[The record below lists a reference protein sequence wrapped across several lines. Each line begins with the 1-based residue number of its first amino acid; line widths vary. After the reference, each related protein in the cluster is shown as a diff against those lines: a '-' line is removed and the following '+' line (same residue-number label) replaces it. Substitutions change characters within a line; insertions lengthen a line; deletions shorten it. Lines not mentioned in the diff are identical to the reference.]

1 MKLIY
6 KFFAVAASI
15 LALSSCVESAIGP
28 MTGKYEK
35 PVVYE
40 MNTLA
45 SQSVEKGDKY
55 RTFTVELSGDNASMT
70 LKMVSDKYFL
80 ADGSYTP
87 APADQAKKNTY
98 IVGNGGT
105 TFNNIPVETGSIK
118 VAQGEGTYSFA
129 GMLWLADESV
139 IEIKSTVALV
149 YEADPEPI
157 RLTTLLSAT
166 SNVASGTKS
175 LTINLGTDGI
185 SSTSEPPTWQPVWT
199 GTGNYLALDI
209 YSADGYLHE
218 GTYTASAA
226 GGKINEGEFGI
237 GWDPGDIWN
246 IGIAFENWGTCWW
259 DVAGGAATINQ
270 KVTEGSV
277 TVTRKGSKWVIE
289 LVSGEG
295 KSMLWTKFEGA
306 IDALTDPALGGGG
319 NVDDT
324 DYVELTKLLSATSNV
339 ANGTKSLTLNLG
351 TDGISSTTDPNTWQ
365 TVWEGEGNYLALD
378 IYSEDGKLYTG
389 TYNACAT
396 AGTINEGE
404 FGIGW
409 DPGDIWNIGIAFE
422 NWGTC
427 WWNVADGAAVAAGK
441 VTDGTVQVLVKG
453 TDLVIKLKS
462 TLVNAKFTYPV
473 AQFVD
478 GTGAPIE
485 VVNLGGGEGPEPAP
499 DYTEFT
505 KLLIV
510 QPNQVYNESGQPTG
524 EYSSFTLKVGTDGMY
539 TEVVNNGYYDETKIK
554 GTGQVLSIDF
564 YTADGTVAAGTYTAC
579 AVGGTINEGEFGIGY
594 DVEMWGQ
601 KMVWGTCVTPYES
614 DTAGTI
620 AKVTDGTVT
629 VEISGDVYTITLES
643 SNINAQYIGSLTL

>member
-6 KFFAVAASI
+6 KIFAVAASI

-70 LKMVSDKYFL
+70 LKMVNDKYFL

-129 GMLWLADESV
+129 GMLWLADESIV
-139 IEIKSTVALV
+139 EIKATVALV
-149 YEADPEPI
+149 YEPDPEPVK
-157 RLTTLLSAT
+157 LSTVLSAT
-166 SNVASGTKS
+166 SNLANGVQTVTMQLAQ
-175 LTINLGTDGI
+175 DGI
-185 SSTSEPPTWQPVWT
+185 YSETDKTTWQTIWH
-199 GTGNYLALDI
+199 GEGNYLAIDL

-218 GTYTASAA
+218 GTYSASAV
-226 GGKINEGEFGI
+226 GGVVGEGEFGI
-237 GWDPGDIWN
+237 GYDTTVDWGWGPMEMKD
-246 IGIAFENWGTCWW
+246 WGTCWW
-259 DVAGGAATINQ
+259 SVSNGAATAKKILEGTINVS
-270 KVTEGSV
+270 K
-277 TVTRKGSKWVIE
+277 KGSKWVIE
-289 LVSGEG
+289 LISGEG
-295 KSMLWTKFEGA
+295 KEMIWAKFEGA
-306 IDALTDPALGGGG
+306 VDALTDGGSE
-319 NVDDT
+319 DDA
-324 DYVELTKLLSATSNV
+324 DYIELTTLLSATKNQ
-339 ANGTKSLTLNLG
+339 GLLTINMAQ
-351 TDGISSTTDPNTWQ
+351 DGISSTTDPNTWQ
-365 TVWEGEGNYLALD
+365 TTWEGEGNYLATD
-378 IYSEDGKLYTG
+378 IYSPDGKLYTG
-389 TYNACAT
+389 EYKACAVG
-396 AGTINEGE
+396 GTVGEGE
-404 FGIGW
+404 FGIGYDTTVDW
-409 DPGDIWNIGIAFE
+409 GWGPMEVKD
-422 NWGTC
+422 WGTC
-427 WWNVADGAAVAAGK
+427 WWTVADGATSAVK
-441 VTDGTVQVLVKG
+441 ILDGTMTVAMEGDNV
-453 TDLVIKLKS
+453 VIKLKS
-462 TLVNAKFTYPV
+462 SVVNAKFTYPV

-485 VVNLGGGEGPEPAP
+485 VVNLDGGEGPKPAP

-510 QPNQVYNESGQPTG
+510 QPNQGYDESGQPTG
-524 EYSSFTLKVGTDGMY
+524 EYTSFTLKVGTEGMF
-539 TEVVNNGYYDETKIK
+539 TEVVNNGWYDETKIK

-579 AVGGTINEGEFGIGY
+579 EVGGTINEGEFGIGY
-594 DVEMWGQ
+594 DVEMWGN
-601 KMVWGTCVTPYES
+601 KMVWGTCVTAYES

-620 AKVTDGTVT
+620 EKVTDGTVT

>member
-6 KFFAVAASI
+6 KIFAAAASI
-15 LALSSCVESAIGP
+15 LALSSCVESAIEP

-45 SQSVEKGDKY
+45 SQSVEKGEKN

-118 VAQGEGTYSFA
+118 VTQGEGTYSFA
-129 GMLWLADESV
+129 GILWLADESI

-157 RLTTLLSAT
+157 KLTTVLSAT
-166 SNVASGTKS
+166 SNVASGTNS

-185 SSTSEPPTWQPVWT
+185 SSTTDPATWQTVWT

-218 GTYTASAA
+218 GTYTACAT
-226 GGKINEGEFGI
+226 GGAINPGEFGI
-237 GWDPGDIWN
+237 GWDPGDLWG
-246 IGIAFENWGTCWW
+246 IGMVFENWGTCWW
-259 DVAGGAATINQ
+259 DVANGAAVINQ
-270 KVTEGSV
+270 KVTEGAV
-277 TVTRKGSKWVIE
+277 TVTKKGSKWVIE
-289 LVSGEG
+289 LMSGEG

-306 IDALTDPALGGGG
+306 IPEVTEGGSTDTD
-319 NVDDT
+319 NT
-324 DYVELTKLLSATSNV
+324 DYVELTNLLSATSNV

-351 TDGISSTTDPNTWQ
+351 TDGISSTTDPATWQ

-396 AGTINEGE
+396 AGTINAGE

-409 DPGDIWNIGIAFE
+409 DPGDLWGIGMVFE

-427 WWNVADGAAVAAGK
+427 WWNVAGGAAVAAGK
-441 VTDGTVQVLVKG
+441 VTDGTVQVLVEG
-453 TDLVIKLKS
+453 SNLVIKLKS

-473 AQFVD
+473 ADF
-478 GTGAPIE
+478 GIE
-485 VVNLGGGEGPEPAP
+485 VINLGGGNEPEFEG
-499 DYTEFT
+499 TELSV
-505 KLLIV
+505 LLSATSNVANGTNSVTINLAEEGISST
-510 QPNQVYNESGQPTG
+510 QDPTTWQTTWEGEGHYLALDVYS
-524 EYSSFTLKVGTDGMY
+524 
-539 TEVVNNGYYDETKIK
+539 
-554 GTGQVLSIDF
+554 
-564 YTADGTVAAGTYTAC
+564 ADGKLAPGTYTAC
-579 AVGGTINEGEFGIGY
+579 ATGGTIAEGEFGIGW
-594 DVEMWGQ
+594 DPGDLWGIG
-601 KMVWGTCVTPYES
+601 MVFENWGTCWWNVSGGAAVAE
-614 DTAGTI
+614 
-620 AKVTDGTVT
+620 AKVLDGTLT
-629 VEISGDVYTITLES
+629 VAVDGETYTITLES
-643 SNINAQYIGSLTL
+643 SAVNARYVGVLTL

>member
-6 KFFAVAASI
+6 KLFAVAASI

-149 YEADPEPI
+149 YEPDPEPVK
-157 RLTTLLSAT
+157 LSTVLSAT
-166 SNVASGTKS
+166 SNLANGVQTVTMQLAQ
-175 LTINLGTDGI
+175 DGI
-185 SSTSEPPTWQPVWT
+185 YSEMDMTTYQTIWH
-199 GTGNYLALDI
+199 GEGNFLAIDL

-218 GTYTASAA
+218 GTYSASAV
-226 GGKINEGEFGI
+226 GGVVGEGEFGI
-237 GWDPGDIWN
+237 GYDTTVDFGWGPMEMKD
-246 IGIAFENWGTCWW
+246 WGTCWW
-259 DVAGGAATINQ
+259 SVSNGAATAKKILEGTINVS
-270 KVTEGSV
+270 K
-277 TVTRKGSKWVIE
+277 KGSKWVIE
-289 LVSGEG
+289 LISGEG
-295 KSMLWTKFEGA
+295 KEMIWAKFEGA

-324 DYVELTKLLSATSNV
+324 DYVELTKLLSATKNQ
-339 ANGTKSLTLNLG
+339 GLLTINMAQ
-351 TDGISSTTDPNTWQ
+351 DGISSTTDPNTWQ
-365 TVWEGEGNYLALD
+365 TIWEGEGNYLATD
-378 IYSEDGKLYTG
+378 IYSADGKLYTG
-389 TYNACAT
+389 EYKACAVG
-396 AGTINEGE
+396 GTVGEGE
-404 FGIGW
+404 FGIGYDTTVDW
-409 DPGDIWNIGIAFE
+409 GWGPMEMKD
-422 NWGTC
+422 WGTC
-427 WWNVADGAAVAAGK
+427 WWTVADGATSAVK
-441 VTDGTVQVLVKG
+441 ILDGTMTVAMEGDNV
-453 TDLVIKLKS
+453 VIKLKS
-462 TLVNAKFTYPV
+462 SIVNAKFTYPV

>member
-1 MKLIY
+1 MKLIC
-6 KFFAVAASI
+6 KIFAAAASI
-15 LALSSCVESAIGP
+15 LALSSCVESAIEP

-45 SQSVEKGDKY
+45 SQSVEKGDKN

-70 LKMVSDKYFL
+70 LKMVNDKYFL

-129 GMLWLADESV
+129 GILWLADESV

-149 YEADPEPI
+149 YEADPEPV

-166 SNVASGTKS
+166 SNVASGTNS

-185 SSTSEPPTWQPVWT
+185 SSTTDPTTWQTVWT

-226 GGKINEGEFGI
+226 GGTINEGEFGI
-237 GWDPGDIWN
+237 GWDPGDLWG
-246 IGIAFENWGTCWW
+246 IGMVFENWGTCWW

-270 KVTEGSV
+270 KVTEGTV

-295 KSMLWTKFEGA
+295 KGMLWTKYEGA
-306 IDALTDPALGGGG
+306 IDALTDGG
-319 NVDDT
+319 NAGGSQDDA
-324 DYVELTKLLSATSNV
+324 DYIELTTLLSATKNQGLLSINM
-339 ANGTKSLTLNLG
+339 AQ
-351 TDGISSTTDPNTWQ
+351 DGISSTTDPNTWQ
-365 TVWEGEGNYLALD
+365 TTWEGEGNYLAAD
-378 IYSEDGKLYTG
+378 IYSADGKLYTG
-389 TYNACAT
+389 EYKACAVG
-396 AGTINEGE
+396 GTVGEGE
-404 FGIGW
+404 FGIGYDTEFW
-409 DPGDIWNIGIAFE
+409 GMQMYD
-422 NWGTC
+422 WGTC
-427 WWNVADGAAVAAGK
+427 WWTVADGATSAEK
-441 VTDGTVQVLVKG
+441 ILDGTMTVAMEGDNV
-453 TDLVIKLKS
+453 VIKLKS
-462 TLVNAKFTYPV
+462 SVVNAKFTYPV
-473 AQFVD
+473 AGLIAAD
-478 GTGAPIE
+478 GSAVE
-485 VVNLGGGEGPEPAP
+485 VVDLGGNEGTEPAP

-505 KLLIV
+505 ELLIV
-510 QPNQVYNESGQPTG
+510 QPNQGYDESGQPTG
-524 EYSSFTLKVGTDGMY
+524 EYTSFTLKVGTDGTY
-539 TEVVNNGYYDETKIK
+539 TEVVNNGWYDETKIK
-554 GTGQVLSIDF
+554 GTGQVLTIDF
-564 YTADGTVAAGTYTAC
+564 YTADGTLAAGTYTAC
-579 AVGGTINEGEFGIGY
+579 EVGGTINEGEFGIGY
-594 DVEMWGQ
+594 DVEMWGMQ
-601 KMVWGTCVTPYES
+601 MVWGTCVTPYES
-614 DTAGTI
+614 DTEGTVE
-620 AKVTDGTVT
+620 KVTDGTVT

>member
-6 KFFAVAASI
+6 KLFAVAASI

-185 SSTSEPPTWQPVWT
+185 SSTAEPPTWQPVWT

-226 GGKINEGEFGI
+226 GGTINEGEFGI

-324 DYVELTKLLSATSNV
+324 DYVELTKLLSATKNQ
-339 ANGTKSLTLNLG
+339 GLLTINMAQ
-351 TDGISSTTDPNTWQ
+351 DGISSTTDPNTWQ
-365 TVWEGEGNYLALD
+365 TIWEGEGNYLATD
-378 IYSEDGKLYTG
+378 IYSADGKLYTG
-389 TYNACAT
+389 EYKACAVG
-396 AGTINEGE
+396 GTVGEGE
-404 FGIGW
+404 FGIGYDTTVDW
-409 DPGDIWNIGIAFE
+409 GWGPMEMKD
-422 NWGTC
+422 WGTC
-427 WWNVADGAAVAAGK
+427 WWTVADGATSAVK
-441 VTDGTVQVLVKG
+441 ILDGTMTVAMEGDNV
-453 TDLVIKLKS
+453 VIKLKS
-462 TLVNAKFTYPV
+462 SVVNAKFTYPV

-485 VVNLGGGEGPEPAP
+485 VVNLGGGEGPTP

-510 QPNQVYNESGQPTG
+510 QPNQGYNESGQPTG
-524 EYSSFTLKVGTDGMY
+524 EYTSFTLKVGTDGMY

-579 AVGGTINEGEFGIGY
+579 EVGGTINEGEFGIGY

-620 AKVTDGTVT
+620 SKVTDGTVT

-643 SNINAQYIGSLTL
+643 KNINAQYIGSLTL

>member
-6 KFFAVAASI
+6 KLFAVAASI

-118 VAQGEGTYSFA
+118 VVQGEGTYSFA

-185 SSTSEPPTWQPVWT
+185 SSTAEPPTWQPVWT

-226 GGKINEGEFGI
+226 GGTINEGEFGI

-324 DYVELTKLLSATSNV
+324 DYVELTKLLSATKNQ
-339 ANGTKSLTLNLG
+339 GLLTINMAQ
-351 TDGISSTTDPNTWQ
+351 DGISSTTDPNTWQ
-365 TVWEGEGNYLALD
+365 TIWEGEGNYLAAD
-378 IYSEDGKLYTG
+378 IYSADGKLYTG
-389 TYNACAT
+389 EYKACAVG
-396 AGTINEGE
+396 GTVGEGE
-404 FGIGW
+404 FGIGYDTTVDW
-409 DPGDIWNIGIAFE
+409 GWGPMEMKD
-422 NWGTC
+422 WGTC
-427 WWNVADGAAVAAGK
+427 WWTVADGATSAVK
-441 VTDGTVQVLVKG
+441 ILDGTMTVAMEGDNV
-453 TDLVIKLKS
+453 VIKLKS
-462 TLVNAKFTYPV
+462 SIVNAKFTYPV

-485 VVNLGGGEGPEPAP
+485 VVNLGGGEGPTP

-510 QPNQVYNESGQPTG
+510 QPNQAYNESGQPTG
-524 EYSSFTLKVGTDGMY
+524 EYTSFTLKVGTDGMY
-539 TEVVNNGYYDETKIK
+539 TEVVNNGWYDETKIK

-579 AVGGTINEGEFGIGY
+579 EVGGTINEGEFGIGY

-620 AKVTDGTVT
+620 EKVTDGTVT

>member
-6 KFFAVAASI
+6 KLFAVAASI

-118 VAQGEGTYSFA
+118 VVQGEGTYSFA

-149 YEADPEPI
+149 YEADPEPV

-185 SSTSEPPTWQPVWT
+185 SSTAEPPTWQPVWT

-226 GGKINEGEFGI
+226 GGTINEGEFGI
-237 GWDPGDIWN
+237 GWDPGDLWG
-246 IGIAFENWGTCWW
+246 IGMVFENWGTCWW

-324 DYVELTKLLSATSNV
+324 DYVELTKLLSATKNQ
-339 ANGTKSLTLNLG
+339 GLLTINMAQ
-351 TDGISSTTDPNTWQ
+351 DGISSTTDPNTWQ
-365 TVWEGEGNYLALD
+365 TIWEGEGNYLAAD
-378 IYSEDGKLYTG
+378 IYSADGKLYTG
-389 TYNACAT
+389 EYKACAVGG
-396 AGTINEGE
+396 AVGEGE
-404 FGIGW
+404 FGIGYDTTVDW
-409 DPGDIWNIGIAFE
+409 GWGPMEMKD
-422 NWGTC
+422 WGTC
-427 WWNVADGAAVAAGK
+427 WWTVADGATSAEK
-441 VTDGTVQVLVKG
+441 VLDGTMTVAMEGDNV
-453 TDLVIKLKS
+453 VIKLKS
-462 TLVNAKFTYPV
+462 SIVNAKFTYPV

-485 VVNLGGGEGPEPAP
+485 VVNLGGGEGPTP

-510 QPNQVYNESGQPTG
+510 QPNLVYNESGQPTG

-539 TEVVNNGYYDETKIK
+539 TEVVNNGWYDEIKIK

-579 AVGGTINEGEFGIGY
+579 EVGGTINEGEFGIGY

-601 KMVWGTCVTPYES
+601 QMVWGTCVTAYES
-614 DTAGTI
+614 DTPGNI
-620 AKVTDGTVT
+620 EKVTDGTVT

>member
-6 KFFAVAASI
+6 KLFAVAASI

-105 TFNNIPVETGSIK
+105 TFNDIPVETGSIK

-149 YEADPEPI
+149 YEADPEPVK
-157 RLTTLLSAT
+157 LSTVLSAT
-166 SNVASGTKS
+166 SNLANGVQTVTMQLAQ
-175 LTINLGTDGI
+175 DGI
-185 SSTSEPPTWQPVWT
+185 YSEMDMTTYQTIWH
-199 GTGNYLALDI
+199 GEGNFLAIDL

-218 GTYTASAA
+218 GTYSASAV
-226 GGKINEGEFGI
+226 GGVVGEGEFGI
-237 GWDPGDIWN
+237 GYDTTVDFGWGPMEMKD
-246 IGIAFENWGTCWW
+246 WGTCWW
-259 DVAGGAATINQ
+259 SVSNGAATAKKILEGTINVS
-270 KVTEGSV
+270 K
-277 TVTRKGSKWVIE
+277 KGSKWVIE
-289 LVSGEG
+289 LISGEG
-295 KSMLWTKFEGA
+295 KEMIWAKFEGA

-324 DYVELTKLLSATSNV
+324 DYVELTKLLSATKNQ
-339 ANGTKSLTLNLG
+339 GLLTINMAQ
-351 TDGISSTTDPNTWQ
+351 DGISSTTDPNTWQ
-365 TVWEGEGNYLALD
+365 TTWEGEGNYLAAD
-378 IYSEDGKLYTG
+378 IYSADGKLYTG
-389 TYNACAT
+389 EYKACAVGG
-396 AGTINEGE
+396 AVGEGE
-404 FGIGW
+404 FGIGYDTTVDW
-409 DPGDIWNIGIAFE
+409 GWGPIEMKD
-422 NWGTC
+422 WGTC
-427 WWNVADGAAVAAGK
+427 WWTVADGATSAVK
-441 VTDGTVQVLVKG
+441 ILDGTMTVAMEGDNV
-453 TDLVIKLKS
+453 VIKLKS
-462 TLVNAKFTYPV
+462 SIVNAKFTYPV

-510 QPNQVYNESGQPTG
+510 QPNLVYDQSGQPTG

>member
-6 KFFAVAASI
+6 KIFAAAASI
-15 LALSSCVESAIGP
+15 LALSSCVESAIEP

-129 GMLWLADESV
+129 GILWLADESV
-139 IEIKSTVALV
+139 VEIKSTVALV
-149 YEADPEPI
+149 YEADPEPVK
-157 RLTTLLSAT
+157 LSTVLSAT
-166 SNVASGTKS
+166 SNLANGVQTVTMQLAQ
-175 LTINLGTDGI
+175 DGI
-185 SSTSEPPTWQPVWT
+185 YSETDMTTWQTIWH
-199 GTGNYLALDI
+199 GEGNYLAIDL
-209 YSADGYLHE
+209 YSTDGYLHE
-218 GTYTASAA
+218 GTYSASAV
-226 GGKINEGEFGI
+226 GGVVGEGEFGI
-237 GWDPGDIWN
+237 GYDTTVDWGWGPMEMKD
-246 IGIAFENWGTCWW
+246 WGTCWW
-259 DVAGGAATINQ
+259 SVSNGAATAKKILEGTINVS
-270 KVTEGSV
+270 K
-277 TVTRKGSKWVIE
+277 KGSKWVIE
-289 LVSGEG
+289 LISGEG
-295 KSMLWTKFEGA
+295 KEMIWAKFEGA
-306 IDALTDPALGGGG
+306 IEALTDGG
-319 NVDDT
+319 NAGGSDDA
-324 DYVELTKLLSATSNV
+324 DYIELTTLLSATKNQGV
-339 ANGTKSLTLNLG
+339 LTINMAQ
-351 TDGISSTTDPNTWQ
+351 DGISSTTDPNTWQ
-365 TVWEGEGNYLALD
+365 TIWEGEGNYLATD
-378 IYSEDGKLYTG
+378 IYSPDGKLYTG
-389 TYNACAT
+389 EYKACAV
-396 AGTINEGE
+396 GGVVGEGE
-404 FGIGW
+404 FGIGYDTTVDW
-409 DPGDIWNIGIAFE
+409 GWGPMEMKD
-422 NWGTC
+422 WGTC
-427 WWNVADGAAVAAGK
+427 WWTVANGATSAEK
-441 VTDGTVQVLVKG
+441 ILDGTMTVAMEGDNV
-453 TDLVIKLKS
+453 VIKLKS

-485 VVNLGGGEGPEPAP
+485 VVNLGGGEGNDPAP

-524 EYSSFTLKVGTDGMY
+524 EYSSFTLKVGTDGMF
-539 TEVVNNGYYDETKIK
+539 TEVVNNGWYDETKIK

-579 AVGGTINEGEFGIGY
+579 EVGGTINEGEFGIGY
-594 DVEMWGQ
+594 DVEMWGN

-614 DTAGTI
+614 DTEGTI
-620 AKVTDGTVT
+620 EKVTDGTVT

-643 SNINAQYIGSLTL
+643 SNINARYIGSLTL

>member
-6 KFFAVAASI
+6 KIFAVAASI
-15 LALSSCVESAIGP
+15 LALSSCVESAIEP

-70 LKMVSDKYFL
+70 LKMVNDKYFL

-118 VAQGEGTYSFA
+118 VVQGEGTYSFA

-149 YEADPEPI
+149 YEADPEPVK
-157 RLTTLLSAT
+157 LSTVLSAT
-166 SNVASGTKS
+166 SNLANGTKS

-185 SSTSEPPTWQPVWT
+185 SSTTEPPTWQPVWT

-226 GGKINEGEFGI
+226 GGTINEGEFGI

-259 DVAGGAATINQ
+259 DVADGAATINQ

-324 DYVELTKLLSATSNV
+324 DYVELTKLLSATKNQ
-339 ANGTKSLTLNLG
+339 GLLTINMAQ
-351 TDGISSTTDPNTWQ
+351 DGISSTTDPNTWQ
-365 TVWEGEGNYLALD
+365 TIWEGEGNYLAAD
-378 IYSEDGKLYTG
+378 IYSADGKLYTG
-389 TYNACAT
+389 EYKACAVGG
-396 AGTINEGE
+396 AVGEGE
-404 FGIGW
+404 FGIGYDTTVDW
-409 DPGDIWNIGIAFE
+409 GWGPMEMKD
-422 NWGTC
+422 WGTC
-427 WWNVADGAAVAAGK
+427 WWTVADGATSAEK
-441 VTDGTVQVLVKG
+441 VLDGTMTVAMEGDNV
-453 TDLVIKLKS
+453 VIKLKS
-462 TLVNAKFTYPV
+462 SVVNAKFTYPV

-485 VVNLGGGEGPEPAP
+485 VVNLGGGGGNNPAP

-510 QPNQVYNESGQPTG
+510 QPNQAYNESGQPTG
-524 EYSSFTLKVGTDGMY
+524 EYTSFTLKVGTDGMY
-539 TEVVNNGYYDETKIK
+539 TEVVNNGWYDETKIK

-579 AVGGTINEGEFGIGY
+579 EVGGTINEGEFGIGY
-594 DVEMWGQ
+594 DVEMWGTQ
-601 KMVWGTCVTPYES
+601 MVWGTCVTPYDS

-620 AKVTDGTVT
+620 EKVTDGTVT

-643 SNINAQYIGSLTL
+643 SNINAKYIGSLTL

>member
-6 KFFAVAASI
+6 KIFAAAASI
-15 LALSSCVESAIGP
+15 LALSSCVESAIEP

-45 SQSVEKGDKY
+45 SQSVEKGDKN
-55 RTFTVELSGDNASMT
+55 RTFTIELSGDNASMT
-70 LKMVSDKYFL
+70 LKMVNDKYFL

-118 VAQGEGTYSFA
+118 VAQGEGTYSF
-129 GMLWLADESV
+129 GGILWLADESV

-149 YEADPEPI
+149 YEADPEPVK
-157 RLTTLLSAT
+157 LTTLLSAT
-166 SNVASGTKS
+166 SNVASGTNS

-185 SSTSEPPTWQPVWT
+185 SSTTDPTTWQTVWT

-209 YSADGYLHE
+209 YSEDGYLHE
-218 GTYTASAA
+218 GTYTACAT
-226 GGKINEGEFGI
+226 GGAINPGEFGI
-237 GWDPGDIWN
+237 GWDPGDLWG
-246 IGIAFENWGTCWW
+246 IGMVFENWGTCWW
-259 DVAGGAATINQ
+259 DVANGAATINQ
-270 KVTEGSV
+270 KVTEGTV

-295 KSMLWTKFEGA
+295 KGMLWTKYEGA

-324 DYVELTKLLSATSNV
+324 DYVELTNLLSATSNV

-351 TDGISSTTDPNTWQ
+351 TDGISSTTDPATWQ

-396 AGTINEGE
+396 AGTINAGE

-409 DPGDIWNIGIAFE
+409 DPGDLWGIGMVFE

-427 WWNVADGAAVAAGK
+427 WWNVAGGAAVAEGK
-441 VTDGTVQVLVKG
+441 VTDGTVQVLVEG

-485 VVNLGGGEGPEPAP
+485 VVNLGGGEEPEFEG
-499 DYTEFT
+499 TELSV
-505 KLLIV
+505 LLSATSNVANGTNSVTINLAEEGISST
-510 QPNQVYNESGQPTG
+510 QDPTTWQTTWEGEGHYLALDVYS
-524 EYSSFTLKVGTDGMY
+524 
-539 TEVVNNGYYDETKIK
+539 
-554 GTGQVLSIDF
+554 
-564 YTADGTVAAGTYTAC
+564 ADGKLAPGTYTAC
-579 AVGGTINEGEFGIGY
+579 ATGGTIAEGEFGIGW
-594 DVEMWGQ
+594 DPGDLWGIG
-601 KMVWGTCVTPYES
+601 MVFENWGTCWWAVSGGAAVAE
-614 DTAGTI
+614 
-620 AKVTDGTVT
+620 AKVLDGTLT
-629 VEISGDVYTITLES
+629 VAVDGDTYTITLES
-643 SNINAQYIGSLTL
+643 SVVNAQYVGPMTL

>member
-6 KFFAVAASI
+6 KIFAAAASI
-15 LALSSCVESAIGP
+15 LALSSCVESAIEP

-45 SQSVEKGDKY
+45 SQSVEKGDKN

-118 VAQGEGTYSFA
+118 VVQGEGTYSFA

-149 YEADPEPI
+149 YEADPEPVK
-157 RLTTLLSAT
+157 LSTVLSAT
-166 SNVASGTKS
+166 SNLANGTKS

-185 SSTSEPPTWQPVWT
+185 SSTTEPPTWQPVWT

-226 GGKINEGEFGI
+226 GGTINEGEFGI

-324 DYVELTKLLSATSNV
+324 DYVELTKLLSATKNPGV
-339 ANGTKSLTLNLG
+339 LTINMAQ
-351 TDGISSTTDPNTWQ
+351 DGISSTTDPNTWQ
-365 TVWEGEGNYLALD
+365 TIWEGEGNYLAAD
-378 IYSEDGKLYTG
+378 IYSADGKLYTG
-389 TYNACAT
+389 EYKACAV
-396 AGTINEGE
+396 GGVVGEGE
-404 FGIGW
+404 FGIGYDTTVDW
-409 DPGDIWNIGIAFE
+409 GWGPMEMKD
-422 NWGTC
+422 WGTC
-427 WWNVADGAAVAAGK
+427 WWTVADGATSAEK
-441 VTDGTVQVLVKG
+441 VLDGTMTVAMEGDNV
-453 TDLVIKLKS
+453 VIKLKS
-462 TLVNAKFTYPV
+462 SIVNAKFTYPV

-485 VVNLGGGEGPEPAP
+485 VVNLGGGEGPTP

-510 QPNQVYNESGQPTG
+510 QPNQGYNESGQPTG
-524 EYSSFTLKVGTDGMY
+524 EYTSFTLKVGTDGMY
-539 TEVVNNGYYDETKIK
+539 TEVVNNGWYDETKIK

-579 AVGGTINEGEFGIGY
+579 EVGGTINEGEFGIGY
-594 DVEMWGQ
+594 DVDMWGTQ
-601 KMVWGTCVTPYES
+601 MVWGTCVTPYDS

-620 AKVTDGTVT
+620 EKVTDGTVT

>member
-6 KFFAVAASI
+6 KIFAVAASI

-70 LKMVSDKYFL
+70 LKMVNDKYFL

-129 GMLWLADESV
+129 GMLWLADESIV
-139 IEIKSTVALV
+139 EIKATVALV
-149 YEADPEPI
+149 YEPDPEPVK
-157 RLTTLLSAT
+157 LSTVLSAT
-166 SNVASGTKS
+166 SNLANGVQTVTMQLAQ
-175 LTINLGTDGI
+175 DGI
-185 SSTSEPPTWQPVWT
+185 YSETDKTTWQTIWH
-199 GTGNYLALDI
+199 GEGNYLAIDL

-218 GTYTASAA
+218 GTYSASAV
-226 GGKINEGEFGI
+226 GGVVGEGEFGI
-237 GWDPGDIWN
+237 GYDTTVDWGWGPMEMKD
-246 IGIAFENWGTCWW
+246 WGTCWW
-259 DVAGGAATINQ
+259 SVSNGAATAKKILEGTINVS
-270 KVTEGSV
+270 K
-277 TVTRKGSKWVIE
+277 KGSKWVIE
-289 LVSGEG
+289 LISGEG
-295 KSMLWTKFEGA
+295 KEMIWAKFEGA
-306 IDALTDPALGGGG
+306 VDALTDGGSE
-319 NVDDT
+319 DDA
-324 DYVELTKLLSATSNV
+324 DYIELTTLLSATKNQ
-339 ANGTKSLTLNLG
+339 GLLTINMAQ
-351 TDGISSTTDPNTWQ
+351 DGISSTTDPNTWQ
-365 TVWEGEGNYLALD
+365 TTWEGEGNYLATD
-378 IYSEDGKLYTG
+378 IYSPDGKLYTG
-389 TYNACAT
+389 EYKACAVG
-396 AGTINEGE
+396 GTVGEGE
-404 FGIGW
+404 FGIGYDTTVDW
-409 DPGDIWNIGIAFE
+409 GWGPIEVKD
-422 NWGTC
+422 WGTC
-427 WWNVADGAAVAAGK
+427 WWTVADGATSAEK
-441 VTDGTVQVLVKG
+441 ILDGTMTVAMEGDNV
-453 TDLVIKLKS
+453 VIKLKS
-462 TLVNAKFTYPV
+462 SIVNAKFTYPV

-510 QPNQVYNESGQPTG
+510 QPNQGYDESGQPTG
-524 EYSSFTLKVGTDGMY
+524 EYTSFTLKVGTEGMF
-539 TEVVNNGYYDETKIK
+539 TEVVNNGWYDETKIK

-579 AVGGTINEGEFGIGY
+579 EVGGTINEGEFGIGY

-620 AKVTDGTVT
+620 EKVTDGTVT

-643 SNINAQYIGSLTL
+643 KNINAQYIGSLTL

>member
-6 KFFAVAASI
+6 KIFAVAASI

-70 LKMVSDKYFL
+70 LKMVNDKYFL

-118 VAQGEGTYSFA
+118 VVQGEGTYSFA

-149 YEADPEPI
+149 YEADPEPVK
-157 RLTTLLSAT
+157 LSTVLSAT
-166 SNVASGTKS
+166 SNLANGNKS

-185 SSTSEPPTWQPVWT
+185 SSTTEPPTWQPVWT

-226 GGKINEGEFGI
+226 GGTINEGEFGI

-259 DVAGGAATINQ
+259 DVADGAATINQ

-324 DYVELTKLLSATSNV
+324 DYVELTKLLSATKNQ
-339 ANGTKSLTLNLG
+339 GLLTINMAQ
-351 TDGISSTTDPNTWQ
+351 DGISSTTDPNTWQ
-365 TVWEGEGNYLALD
+365 TIWEGEGNYLAAD
-378 IYSEDGKLYTG
+378 IYSADGKLYTG
-389 TYNACAT
+389 EYKACAVGG
-396 AGTINEGE
+396 AVGEGE
-404 FGIGW
+404 FGIGYDTTVDW
-409 DPGDIWNIGIAFE
+409 GWGPMEMKD
-422 NWGTC
+422 WGTC
-427 WWNVADGAAVAAGK
+427 WWTVADGATSAVK
-441 VTDGTVQVLVKG
+441 ILDGTMTVAMEGDNV
-453 TDLVIKLKS
+453 VIKLKS
-462 TLVNAKFTYPV
+462 SVVNAKFTYPV

-485 VVNLGGGEGPEPAP
+485 VVNLGGGGGNNPAP

-510 QPNQVYNESGQPTG
+510 QPNQAYNESGQPTG
-524 EYSSFTLKVGTDGMY
+524 EYTSFTLKVGTDGMY
-539 TEVVNNGYYDETKIK
+539 TEVVNNGWYDETKIK

-579 AVGGTINEGEFGIGY
+579 EVGGTINEGEFGIGY
-594 DVEMWGQ
+594 DVEMWGTQ
-601 KMVWGTCVTPYES
+601 MVWGTCVTPYDS

-620 AKVTDGTVT
+620 EKVTDGTVT

-643 SNINAQYIGSLTL
+643 SNINAKYIGSLTL

>member
-6 KFFAVAASI
+6 KIFAAAASI
-15 LALSSCVESAIGP
+15 LALSSCVESAIEP

-55 RTFTVELSGDNASMT
+55 RTFTVELSGDDNTSMT
-70 LKMVSDKYFL
+70 LKMVNDKYFL
-80 ADGSYTP
+80 ADGTYTP

-149 YEADPEPI
+149 YEADPEPVK
-157 RLTTLLSAT
+157 LSTVLSAT
-166 SNVASGTKS
+166 SNLANGVQTVTMQLAQ
-175 LTINLGTDGI
+175 DGI
-185 SSTSEPPTWQPVWT
+185 YSETDMTTWQTIWH
-199 GTGNYLALDI
+199 GEGNYLAIDL

-218 GTYTASAA
+218 GTYSASAV
-226 GGKINEGEFGI
+226 GGVVGEGEFGI
-237 GWDPGDIWN
+237 GYDTTVDFGWGPMEMKD
-246 IGIAFENWGTCWW
+246 WGTCWW
-259 DVAGGAATINQ
+259 SVSNGAATAKKILEGTINVS
-270 KVTEGSV
+270 K
-277 TVTRKGSKWVIE
+277 KGSKWVIE
-289 LVSGEG
+289 LISGEG
-295 KSMLWTKFEGA
+295 KEMIWAKFEGA
-306 IDALTDPALGGGG
+306 VDALTDPALGGGG

-324 DYVELTKLLSATSNV
+324 DYVELTKLLSATKNQGV
-339 ANGTKSLTLNLG
+339 LTINMAQE
-351 TDGISSTTDPNTWQ
+351 GISSTTDPNTWQ
-365 TVWEGEGNYLALD
+365 TIWEGEGNYLAAD
-378 IYSEDGKLYTG
+378 IYSADGKLYTG
-389 TYNACAT
+389 EYKACAVG
-396 AGTINEGE
+396 GTVGEGE
-404 FGIGW
+404 FGIGYDTTVDFGW
-409 DPGDIWNIGIAFE
+409 GPMEMKD
-422 NWGTC
+422 WGTC
-427 WWNVADGAAVAAGK
+427 WWTVADGATSAVK
-441 VTDGTVQVLVKG
+441 ILDGTMTVAMEGDNV
-453 TDLVIKLKS
+453 VIKLKS
-462 TLVNAKFTYPV
+462 SVVNAKFTYPV

-485 VVNLGGGEGPEPAP
+485 VVNLGGGGGNNPAP

-510 QPNQVYNESGQPTG
+510 QPNQAYNESGQPTG
-524 EYSSFTLKVGTDGMY
+524 EYTSFTLKVGTDGMY

-564 YTADGTVAAGTYTAC
+564 YTTDGTVAAGTYTAC
-579 AVGGTINEGEFGIGY
+579 EVGGTINEGEFGIGY
-594 DVEMWGQ
+594 DVEMWGTQ
-601 KMVWGTCVTPYES
+601 MVWGTCVTPYDS
-614 DTAGTI
+614 DTEGTI
-620 AKVTDGTVT
+620 EKVTDGTVT

>member
-1 MKLIY
+1 MKLLYRI
-6 KFFAVAASI
+6 FAAAASV
-15 LALSSCVESAIGP
+15 LALSSCVDEAIAP
-28 MTGKYEK
+28 LEGKYPK
-35 PVVYE
+35 PETYE
-40 MNTLA
+40 LNTLVA
-45 SQSVEKGDKY
+45 QSVEIGEKTRVFNIELAGTDASASLKLVGNKYYLEPTGYTAAPVDAAKKGNYIVGEDGS
-55 RTFTVELSGDNASMT
+55 TFTVKGETVNIDYGTIN
-70 LKMVSDKYFL
+70 VGL
-80 ADGSYTP
+80 ADEATGAYTFSGS
-87 APADQAKKNTY
+87 
-98 IVGNGGT
+98 
-105 TFNNIPVETGSIK
+105 
-118 VAQGEGTYSFA
+118 
-129 GMLWLADESV
+129 LWLADESV
-139 IEIKSTVALV
+139 VKINSAVNIV

-157 RLTTLLSAT
+157 KLTTLLSAT
-166 SNVASGTKS
+166 SNVASGTNS

-185 SSTSEPPTWQPVWT
+185 SSTTDPATWQTVWT

-226 GGKINEGEFGI
+226 GGTINEGEFGI
-237 GWDPGDIWN
+237 GWDPGDLWG
-246 IGIAFENWGTCWW
+246 IGMVFENWGTCWW

-295 KSMLWTKFEGA
+295 KGMLWTKYEGA

-324 DYVELTKLLSATSNV
+324 DYVELTNLLSATSNV

-351 TDGISSTTDPNTWQ
+351 TDGISSTTDPATWQ

-396 AGTINEGE
+396 AGTINAGE

-409 DPGDIWNIGIAFE
+409 DPGDLWGIGMVFE

-427 WWNVADGAAVAAGK
+427 WWNVAGGAAVAAGK
-441 VTDGTVQVLVKG
+441 VTDGTVQVLVEG

-485 VVNLGGGEGPEPAP
+485 VVNLGGGEEPEFEG
-499 DYTEFT
+499 TELSV
-505 KLLIV
+505 LLSATSNVANGTNSVTINLAEEGISSTLDPTTW
-510 QPNQVYNESGQPTG
+510 QTTWEGEGHYLALDVYS
-524 EYSSFTLKVGTDGMY
+524 
-539 TEVVNNGYYDETKIK
+539 
-554 GTGQVLSIDF
+554 
-564 YTADGTVAAGTYTAC
+564 ADGKLAPGTYTAC
-579 AVGGTINEGEFGIGY
+579 ATGGTIAEGEFGIGW
-594 DVEMWGQ
+594 DPGDLWGIG
-601 KMVWGTCVTPYES
+601 MVFENWGTCWWAVSGGAAVAE
-614 DTAGTI
+614 
-620 AKVTDGTVT
+620 AKVLDGTLT
-629 VEISGDVYTITLES
+629 VAVDGDTYTITLES
-643 SNINAQYIGSLTL
+643 SAVNARYVGALTL

>member
-6 KFFAVAASI
+6 KLFAVAASI

-149 YEADPEPI
+149 YEADPEPV

-185 SSTSEPPTWQPVWT
+185 SSTAEPPTWQPVWT

-226 GGKINEGEFGI
+226 GGTINEGEFGI

-324 DYVELTKLLSATSNV
+324 DYVELTKLLSATKNQ
-339 ANGTKSLTLNLG
+339 GLLTINMAQ
-351 TDGISSTTDPNTWQ
+351 DGISSTTDPNTWQ
-365 TVWEGEGNYLALD
+365 TIWEGEGNYLAAD
-378 IYSEDGKLYTG
+378 IYSADGKLYTG
-389 TYNACAT
+389 EYKACAVG
-396 AGTINEGE
+396 GTVGEGE
-404 FGIGW
+404 FGIGYDTTVDW
-409 DPGDIWNIGIAFE
+409 GWGPMEMKD
-422 NWGTC
+422 WGTC
-427 WWNVADGAAVAAGK
+427 WWTVADGATSAVK
-441 VTDGTVQVLVKG
+441 ILDGTMTVAMEGDNV
-453 TDLVIKLKS
+453 VIKLKS
-462 TLVNAKFTYPV
+462 SIVNAKFTYPV

-579 AVGGTINEGEFGIGY
+579 EVGGTINEGEFGIGY
-594 DVEMWGQ
+594 DVEMWGTQ
-601 KMVWGTCVTPYES
+601 MVWGTCVTPYES

-620 AKVTDGTVT
+620 EKVTDGTVT

>member
-6 KFFAVAASI
+6 KIFAAAASI
-15 LALSSCVESAIGP
+15 LALSSCVESAIEP

-70 LKMVSDKYFL
+70 LKMVNDKYFL

-129 GMLWLADESV
+129 GILWLADESV
-139 IEIKSTVALV
+139 VEIKSTVALV
-149 YEADPEPI
+149 YEADPEPVK
-157 RLTTLLSAT
+157 LSTVLSAT
-166 SNVASGTKS
+166 SNLANGVQTVTMQLAQ
-175 LTINLGTDGI
+175 DGI
-185 SSTSEPPTWQPVWT
+185 YSEMDMTTWQTIWH
-199 GTGNYLALDI
+199 GEGNFLAIDL

-218 GTYTASAA
+218 GTYSASAE
-226 GGKINEGEFGI
+226 GGVVGEGQFGI
-237 GWDPGDIWN
+237 GYDTTVDWGWGPMEMKD
-246 IGIAFENWGTCWW
+246 WGTCWW
-259 DVAGGAATINQ
+259 SVSNGAATAKKILEGTINVS
-270 KVTEGSV
+270 K
-277 TVTRKGSKWVIE
+277 KGSKWVIE
-289 LVSGEG
+289 LISGEG
-295 KSMLWTKFEGA
+295 KEMIWAKFEGA
-306 IDALTDPALGGGG
+306 VDALTDGG
-319 NVDDT
+319 NAGGSDDA
-324 DYVELTKLLSATSNV
+324 DYIELTTLLSATKNQ
-339 ANGTKSLTLNLG
+339 GLLTINMAQ
-351 TDGISSTTDPNTWQ
+351 DGISSTTDPNTWQ
-365 TVWEGEGNYLALD
+365 TIWEGEGNYLAAD
-378 IYSEDGKLYTG
+378 IYSADGKLYTG
-389 TYNACAT
+389 EYKACAVG
-396 AGTINEGE
+396 GTVGEGE
-404 FGIGW
+404 FGIGYDTTVDW
-409 DPGDIWNIGIAFE
+409 GWGPMEMKD
-422 NWGTC
+422 WGTC
-427 WWNVADGAAVAAGK
+427 WWTVADGATSAVK
-441 VTDGTVQVLVKG
+441 ILDGTMTVAMEGDNV
-453 TDLVIKLKS
+453 VIKLKS
-462 TLVNAKFTYPV
+462 SIVNAKFTYPV
-473 AQFVD
+473 AELIAVD
-478 GTGAPIE
+478 GSAVE
-485 VVNLGGGEGPEPAP
+485 VVDLGGNGGNKPAP

-510 QPNQVYNESGQPTG
+510 QPNQVYDESGQPTG
-524 EYSSFTLKVGTDGMY
+524 EYSSFTLKVGTDGMF
-539 TEVVNNGYYDETKIK
+539 TEVVNNGWYDETKIK

-579 AVGGTINEGEFGIGY
+579 EVGGTINEGEFGIGY

-620 AKVTDGTVT
+620 EKVLDGTVT

>member
-6 KFFAVAASI
+6 KIFAVAASI

-55 RTFTVELSGDNASMT
+55 RTFTVELSGDDNTSMT
-70 LKMVSDKYFL
+70 LKMVNDKYFL

-149 YEADPEPI
+149 YEADPEPVK
-157 RLTTLLSAT
+157 LSTVLSAT
-166 SNVASGTKS
+166 SNLANGSQTVTMQLAQ
-175 LTINLGTDGI
+175 DGI
-185 SSTSEPPTWQPVWT
+185 YSEMDMNTWQTIWH
-199 GTGNYLALDI
+199 GEGNYLAIDL

-218 GTYTASAA
+218 GTYSASAE
-226 GGKINEGEFGI
+226 GGVVGEGQFGI
-237 GWDPGDIWN
+237 GYDTTVDFGWGPMEVKD
-246 IGIAFENWGTCWW
+246 WGTCWW
-259 DVAGGAATINQ
+259 SVSNGAATAKKIL
-270 KVTEGSV
+270 EG
-277 TVTRKGSKWVIE
+277 TVNVSKKGSKWVIE
-289 LVSGEG
+289 LISGEG
-295 KSMLWTKFEGA
+295 KGMIWAKFEGA

-324 DYVELTKLLSATSNV
+324 DYVELTKLLSATKNQ
-339 ANGTKSLTLNLG
+339 GLLTINMAQ
-351 TDGISSTTDPNTWQ
+351 DGISSTTDPNTWQ
-365 TVWEGEGNYLALD
+365 TIWEGEGNYLAAD
-378 IYSEDGKLYTG
+378 IYSADGKLYTG
-389 TYNACAT
+389 EYKACAV
-396 AGTINEGE
+396 GGVVGEGE
-404 FGIGW
+404 FGIGYDTTVDW
-409 DPGDIWNIGIAFE
+409 GWGPMEMKD
-422 NWGTC
+422 WGTC
-427 WWNVADGAAVAAGK
+427 WWTVADGATSAEK
-441 VTDGTVQVLVKG
+441 VLDGTMTVAMEGDNV
-453 TDLVIKLKS
+453 VIKLKS
-462 TLVNAKFTYPV
+462 SIVNAKFTYPV

-485 VVNLGGGEGPEPAP
+485 VVNLGGGEGNDPAP

-510 QPNQVYNESGQPTG
+510 QPNQAYNESGQPTG
-524 EYSSFTLKVGTDGMY
+524 EYTSFTLKVGTDGMY
-539 TEVVNNGYYDETKIK
+539 TEVVNNGWYDETKIK

-579 AVGGTINEGEFGIGY
+579 EVGGTINEGEFGIGY

-614 DTAGTI
+614 DAAGTI
-620 AKVTDGTVT
+620 EKVTDGTVT